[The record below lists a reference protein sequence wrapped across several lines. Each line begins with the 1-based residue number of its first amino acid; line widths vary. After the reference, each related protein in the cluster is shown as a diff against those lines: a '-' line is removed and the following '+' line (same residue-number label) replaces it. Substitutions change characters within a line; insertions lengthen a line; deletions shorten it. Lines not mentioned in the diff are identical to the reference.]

1 MDGKKLVSSGED
13 KTAIIWDV
21 KGVKGNNFSQVV
33 AYLGNSL
40 TFSQKSI
47 LTEAFSQEIIKGL
60 DKNLAAPKDEFETSK
75 EHWERLLKT
84 RSVILS
90 KIQEKQE
97 ALFGYSKSTEDK
109 AQLKIELKKYDADK
123 EIYTVVFCNTEA
135 TVAIPRAEA
144 KELKANQEKAFI
156 LANKSQKK
164 NDKHFDY
171 ENFKLTHPTTKK
183 LYEIIS
189 LENPFNFEHI
199 KKKEVMKG
207 ETSSTILPKTTSS
220 IEDLKKQTNYAL
232 LISISEYN
240 SFDNL
245 INPPLD
251 VAEIAKDLSQTYD
264 FVVEI
269 LNNPNLDDILKK
281 LKNYALMPYNEN
293 DQLFI
298 FFAGHGYY
306 DEVFKEGYL
315 IAKDSKADDIAHTS
329 FLSHSNLRT
338 IVNNIP
344 CRHIFLSL
352 DACFGGTFDPLI
364 ASTSGRSSGIYKDVE
379 KEEFVKRKM
388 KYQTR
393 MYLTSGGKEYVPD
406 GRPGQHSPFTRKLL
420 EAFRSYG
427 GDDGILT
434 LNEILSYIEKVV
446 PQPRFGEFGSNEP
459 GSDFLFIKQ

>member
-1 MDGKKLVSSGED
+1 MWQYKLSGKEFILQDSLKISSGRIKEIKYSPDGKSLVLANGTVIESYLLSKNGFVEDKKFPRHNAYILSLNYSLDGKKLVSSGED

-171 ENFKLTHPTTKK
+171 ENFKLTQ
-183 LYEIIS
+183 
-189 LENPFNFEHI
+189 F
-199 KKKEVMKG
+199 
-207 ETSSTILPKTTSS
+207 
-220 IEDLKKQTNYAL
+220 
-232 LISISEYN
+232 
-240 SFDNL
+240 
-245 INPPLD
+245 
-251 VAEIAKDLSQTYD
+251 
-264 FVVEI
+264 
-269 LNNPNLDDILKK
+269 
-281 LKNYALMPYNEN
+281 
-293 DQLFI
+293 
-298 FFAGHGYY
+298 
-306 DEVFKEGYL
+306 
-315 IAKDSKADDIAHTS
+315 
-329 FLSHSNLRT
+329 
-338 IVNNIP
+338 
-344 CRHIFLSL
+344 
-352 DACFGGTFDPLI
+352 
-364 ASTSGRSSGIYKDVE
+364 
-379 KEEFVKRKM
+379 
-388 KYQTR
+388 
-393 MYLTSGGKEYVPD
+393 
-406 GRPGQHSPFTRKLL
+406 
-420 EAFRSYG
+420 
-427 GDDGILT
+427 
-434 LNEILSYIEKVV
+434 
-446 PQPRFGEFGSNEP
+446 
-459 GSDFLFIKQ
+459 